1 MQPFRLVS
9 QTIKH
14 LRTFLEQLNLE
25 EIRVPNLVESGAME
39 PYLEPLHIN
48 SVEGH
53 PPYVLPT
60 SPEFALKRAMAFVPQ
75 SMNGVFAIAPA
86 YRDETKS
93 KLHALEFTMAEW
105 YLRDHNYLQFSSQIS
120 DLCAILEKNLPGF
133 QSAAKI
139 AQLTLREA
147 FEITLGLKLPP
158 GAESDFYKNANE
170 KYNLGSWMNELLP
183 EENCSAF
190 FFLLLDNQVLPEL
203 QQEFDLLVLY
213 DFPSFS
219 RGMANLSQT
228 GFAQRIEFYFRG
240 IEIANGYSEM
250 YDADEILKLWE
261 GNNRIRKMRK
271 VPEHK
276 IDRSLL
282 EFSAAMRGVA
292 GIALGVERLIMAGCK
307 ISDIRNFQIP

>member
-1 MQPFRLVS
+1 MQALFFLPPR
-9 QTIKH
+9 H
-14 LRTFLEQLNLE
+14 LRH
-25 EIRVPNLVESGAME
+25 R
-39 PYLEPLHIN
+39 
-48 SVEGH
+48 
-53 PPYVLPT
+53 
-60 SPEFALKRAMAFVPQ
+60 
-75 SMNGVFAIAPA
+75 
-86 YRDETKS
+86 
-93 KLHALEFTMAEW
+93 
-105 YLRDHNYLQFSSQIS
+105 
-120 DLCAILEKNLPGF
+120 
-133 QSAAKI
+133 
-139 AQLTLREA
+139 
-147 FEITLGLKLPP
+147 
-158 GAESDFYKNANE
+158 
-170 KYNLGSWMNELLP
+170 
-183 EENCSAF
+183 
-190 FFLLLDNQVLPEL
+190 
-203 QQEFDLLVLY
+203 LVLY